1 MQRTRSFKIACREL
15 RDVTLITV
23 AHRLRTI
30 MDADKIMV
38 LDAGRLIEFDKPSE
52 LLKKESGLLYSLVQE
67 SADKEDLIAMARGT
81 KVATTEGTTSSS
93 SS

>member
-1 MQRTRSFKIACREL
+1 
-15 RDVTLITV
+15 
-23 AHRLRTI
+23 

-81 KVATTEGTTSSS
+81 AVATTKGSTALLLS
-93 SS
+93 